1 MMIGSKQPSQYVQ
14 AAESLDI
21 QPIERLIVTKNKRL
35 YYWEKRLIDIVF
47 SLTLLILLSPLLIL
61 IAILIK
67 LDSTGPVIFKQE
79 RIGYDWRRHAIRSF
93 TFYKFR
99 SMVNN
104 ADQSVHREQ
113 VKAWIRGEF
122 YSTDGSMD
130 KIKVANDPRITRVGR
145 YLRMTSL
152 DELPQLWNV
161 LLGAMSLVGPRPV
174 PTYEV
179 AEYESWHYQRLIAP
193 AGITGLWQVEGRG
206 LVSLDDMVRM
216 DVKYIRNQSIWL
228 DIAILFKT
236 IPAVLSR
243 RGAK

>member
-1 MMIGSKQPSQYVQ
+1 LQIQPM
-14 AAESLDI
+14 ESL
-21 QPIERLIVTKNKRL
+21 VVNKNKRH

-47 SLTLLILLSPLLIL
+47 SLSLLILLSPLLIL

-67 LDSTGPVIFKQE
+67 FDSTGPAIFKQE
-79 RIGYDWRRHAIRSF
+79 RVGYDWRRHAIRSF

-104 ADQSVHREQ
+104 ADQSIHQEQ

-122 YSTDGSMD
+122 YGKDESKD

-161 LLGAMSLVGPRPV
+161 LLGTMSMVGPRPV
-174 PTYEV
+174 PSYEV
-179 AEYESWHYQRLIAP
+179 AEYESWHYQRLESQ
-193 AGITGLWQVEGRG
+193 AGITGVWQVEGRG

-216 DVKYIRNQSIWL
+216 DIQYIQNQCIWL
-228 DIAILFKT
+228 DMKILFRT